1 MTSAGN
7 IETADLSLASLLLT
21 THRGTSFY
29 QYGHSR
35 YGILPVYSE
44 VVICFS
50 QEIVDEL
57 RNHSIWCID
66 GTFSVSLSG
75 YTQVFT
81 ISILQ
86 NHSVIPIVC
95 SVLKDKSRRTYD
107 KFLKILGVLIPNLN
121 PSIII
126 CDFEMA
132 AIKAF
137 MNTFPAV
144 KIQGCLFYLR
154 QKIIKKSLKLV

>member
-1 MTSAGN
+1 MP
-7 IETADLSLASLLLT
+7 
-21 THRGTSFY
+21 
-29 QYGHSR
+29 SR
-35 YGILPVYSE
+35 YGTLRVYSE
-44 VVICFS
+44 VVIFFS
-50 QEIVDEL
+50 QDIVDEL

-66 GTFSVSLSG
+66 GTFSISPSG

-86 NHSVIPIVC
+86 NHHVIPIVY
-95 SVLKDKSRRTYD
+95 SVLKNKSRRTYD
-107 KFLKILGVLIPNLN
+107 KFLEILGVPIPNLN

-137 MNTFPAV
+137 MNTFQQLKFKDAYSTLG
-144 KIQGCLFYLR
+144 KIF
-154 QKIIKKSLKLV
+154 IKKSL